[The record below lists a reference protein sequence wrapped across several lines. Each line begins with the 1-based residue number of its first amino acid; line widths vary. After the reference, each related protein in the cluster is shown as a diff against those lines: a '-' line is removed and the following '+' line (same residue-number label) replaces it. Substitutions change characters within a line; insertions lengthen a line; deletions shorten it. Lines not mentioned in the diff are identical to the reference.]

1 MVYVGKQNVISVST
15 KVEMDP
21 NDFYET
27 VLYYIK
33 TMLRKKQKSIV
44 NKFLKISVNY
54 KNINGN
60 FDLIKE
66 VASVLNQQA
75 DDYINELV
83 CY

>member
-54 KNINGN
+54 KNINGS
-60 FDLIKE
+60 FDLVKE